1 MANAPFPRHLGSPG
15 RISLYVIN
23 RLLKVSCR
31 GAGCG
36 EPTDLSL
43 PLGEGAQWA
52 HAEAAEVPVTVRAV
66 VFDIGGVLAVTPD
79 LGTPGKWERA
89 LGLGD
94 GQLGPLIQ
102 KVADAGAIGTISE
115 EEAVRRI
122 GEILGLDSSVR
133 DAFMA
138 DLWTEYLGTLN
149 GELAG
154 YFAGLRP
161 RYRTAIIS
169 NSFVGARERE
179 QERYGFGDLTDVI
192 IYSHEAGMSK
202 PDPRIYRLAADRLGV
217 QPEEMVFLDDVPQYV
232 DAARQV
238 GLQAVLFTGNQQAI
252 ADIEALL
259 RS

>member
-1 MANAPFPRHLGSPG
+1 
-15 RISLYVIN
+15 
-23 RLLKVSCR
+23 
-31 GAGCG
+31 
-36 EPTDLSL
+36 
-43 PLGEGAQWA
+43 
-52 HAEAAEVPVTVRAV
+52 VPVTVRAV

-79 LGTPGKWERA
+79 LGMIGKWERA

-94 GQLGPLIQ
+94 GGLARLLRE
-102 KVADAGAIGTISE
+102 VAEAGAVGTISE
-115 EEAVRRI
+115 QQAVQRA
-122 GEILGLDSSVR
+122 GEILGLDGPGR

-192 IYSHEAGMSK
+192 VYSHEAGMSK
-202 PDPRIYRLAADRLGV
+202 PDPRIYRLAAERLGI

-232 DAARQV
+232 DGARQV
-238 GLQAVLFTGNQQAI
+238 GLQAVLFTGTEQAI
-252 ADIEALL
+252 TDVEALL

>member
-1 MANAPFPRHLGSPG
+1 
-15 RISLYVIN
+15 
-23 RLLKVSCR
+23 
-31 GAGCG
+31 
-36 EPTDLSL
+36 
-43 PLGEGAQWA
+43 
-52 HAEAAEVPVTVRAV
+52 VPVTVRAV

-79 LGTPGKWERA
+79 LGMIGKWERA

-94 GQLGPLIQ
+94 GGLARLLRE
-102 KVADAGAIGTISE
+102 VAEAGAVGTISE
-115 EEAVRRI
+115 QQAVQRT
-122 GEILGLDSSVR
+122 GEILGLDGPGR

-138 DLWTEYLGTLN
+138 DLWTAYLGTLN

-192 IYSHEAGMSK
+192 VYSHEAGMSK
-202 PDPRIYRLAADRLGV
+202 PDPRIYRLAAECLGI

-232 DAARQV
+232 DGARQA
-238 GLQAVLFTGNQQAI
+238 GLQAVLFTGTEQAI
-252 ADIEALL
+252 TEIEALL